1 MEFST
6 FNPSTWNSFFTS
18 PLLFPYQFIPENYVH
33 WRETPECHIYSA
45 DLPGLKKEDIKVEVE
60 DSIYLIIRTK
70 AANEESEPTRSFTRK
85 FRLPGMVDMDGISA
99 SYRDGVLTVT
109 VPRTLV

>member
-1 MEFST
+1 M
-6 FNPSTWNSFFTS
+6 NVFF
-18 PLLFPYQFIPENYVH
+18 FFGI
-33 WRETPECHIYSA
+33 
-45 DLPGLKKEDIKVEVE
+45 GLKKEDIKVEVE

-109 VPRTLV
+109 VPRTLVRRGFFIDPNDLPQRMVNLGASAA